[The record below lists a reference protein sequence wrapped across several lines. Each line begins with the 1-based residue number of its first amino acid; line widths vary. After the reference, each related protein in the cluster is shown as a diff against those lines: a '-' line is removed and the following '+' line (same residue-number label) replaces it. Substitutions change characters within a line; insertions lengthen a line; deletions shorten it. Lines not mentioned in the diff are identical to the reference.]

1 MPQIAQKYML
11 RCAQILTALLLLGIS
26 SNVQAQAENWRPVP
40 QNSPLKEAG
49 LEQRLG
55 EQIPLDLRFRR
66 ASGQGVHIADYFG
79 HKRPVI
85 LALGYVE
92 CPSLCSLV
100 HQGMVHSLQ
109 DVSLEMG
116 QDFDVISLS
125 IDPDEPLALTRSARQ
140 RYLQMYGREGAEKGW
155 HSWVGEKDAIQE
167 IADAIGFHYAYDE
180 EKEQYSHPGALII
193 LTPEGKISRYF
204 LGVTYEPT
212 DLRLALVEASDGN
225 VGSPV
230 DKVLLRCF
238 AYDPSSGKYSVQIMA
253 VMRYAGGFTTLVM
266 LVGFILLF
274 RRKYRAVS

>member
-1 MPQIAQKYML
+1 MSKMPQKYML
-11 RCAQILTALLLLGIS
+11 RYAQILIALLFLGIS
-26 SNVQAQAENWRPVP
+26 SNVRAQAENWRPVP
-40 QNSPLKEAG
+40 ENSPLKEAG
-49 LEQRLG
+49 LDQRIG
-55 EQIPLDLRFRR
+55 EQIPLDLSFRR
-66 ASGQGVHIADYFG
+66 ASGQGINIADYFG

-85 LALGYVE
+85 LALGYVD

-109 DVSLEMG
+109 EVSLEMG

-140 RYLQMYGREGAEKGW
+140 RYLQLYGRDGAEKGW
-155 HSWVGEKDAIQE
+155 HSWVGEKDAIQK
-167 IADAIGFHYAYDE
+167 IADAIGFQYVYDE
-180 EKEQYSHPGALII
+180 EKKQYSHPGALII

-212 DLRLALVEASDGN
+212 ELRRVLVEASGGN

-238 AYDPSSGKYSVQIMA
+238 AYDPASGKYSVQIMG
-253 VMRYAGGFTTLVM
+253 VMRYAGGFTTIIM
-266 LVGFILLF
+266 LLGLFLLF
-274 RRKYRAVS
+274 RRKYSAAS